1 MFLKVGGQKNL
12 LENYCNFNISCKET
26 FSADRT
32 VDGAAEEEEGAW
44 VWSNGAA
51 WRYPGYVWPWG
62 SGEPDGLRGENC
74 LFLMW
79 SGGSD
84 EHWIDHSCNHVGNTG
99 FVCQVPTQ
107 KSNFWEILQIVSK
120 MKMFCGR

>member
-44 VWSNGAA
+44 KGKSKA
-51 WRYPGYVWPWG
+51 PDK
-62 SGEPDGLRGENC
+62 SGQQPKVI
-74 LFLMW
+74 FL
-79 SGGSD
+79 SY
-84 EHWIDHSCNHVGNTG
+84 I
-99 FVCQVPTQ
+99 
-107 KSNFWEILQIVSK
+107 
-120 MKMFCGR
+120 